1 MFPLIVPQDKIK
13 SYKQKNSQENK
24 MESLLGLLGCFAT
37 PVFLLF
43 AFLVVVWII
52 YSQMTGAK
60 KHQTQRQTE
69 LKELRKRGITAPATI
84 LSAKNGIVKTYGERL
99 MHMTLEVEVQPEGRS
114 KFVTTFKDW
123 LPVGRQ
129 FVSWGDRHE
138 EVGNKIWVT
147 YNPNDISEI
156 MYEYHDK
163 DRKFHLEYPAFV
175 KLNKR
180 NDEIRRTGIEAVATI
195 LEIED
200 LDIVHSYER
209 EMRAVMRVKLE
220 VTPTDGEPF
229 QAETQNSFLK
239 AGLHKYTVGTKLNVK
254 YNPQDKSQVALV

>member
-1 MFPLIVPQDKIK
+1 
-13 SYKQKNSQENK
+13 

-37 PVFLLF
+37 PVILFLAL
-43 AFLVVVWII
+43 LVGGWIV
-52 YSQMTGAK
+52 YSQMTGGK
-60 KHQTQRQTE
+60 KYQTQRQTE

-84 LSAKNGIVKTYGERL
+84 LSAKNGIVKTQGERL

-114 KFVTTFKDW
+114 KIQTTFKDW
-123 LPVGRQ
+123 LPVARP
-129 FVSWGDRHE
+129 FVTWGDRPE
-138 EVGNKIWVT
+138 EVGKKIWVT
-147 YNPNDISEI
+147 YNPNDITEI
-156 MYEYHDK
+156 MFEYYDK
-163 DRKFHLEYPAFV
+163 NRKFYLEYPAFV

-180 NDEIRRTGIEAVATI
+180 NDDIRRTGIEAIATI

-200 LDIVHSYER
+200 LDIVHSNEK

-220 VTPTDGEPF
+220 VTPKDGEPF

>member
-1 MFPLIVPQDKIK
+1 MPQDKIK
-13 SYKQKNSQENK
+13 SNKQKNSQENK

-37 PVFLLF
+37 PVILLL
-43 AFLVVVWII
+43 ALLIGGWIVYTNLTGNKK
-52 YSQMTGAK
+52 YSQE
-60 KHQTQRQTE
+60 HQTK
-69 LKELRKRGITAPATI
+69 LIALRKRGITAPATI
-84 LSAKNGIVKTYGERL
+84 LSAKNGIVNRRGSVSR
-99 MHMTLEVEVQPEGRS
+99 MIMTLEVEVQPEGRS

-229 QAETQNSFLK
+229 QAETQNSFMK
-239 AGLHKYTVGTKLNVK
+239 TGLHRYTVGTKLNVK